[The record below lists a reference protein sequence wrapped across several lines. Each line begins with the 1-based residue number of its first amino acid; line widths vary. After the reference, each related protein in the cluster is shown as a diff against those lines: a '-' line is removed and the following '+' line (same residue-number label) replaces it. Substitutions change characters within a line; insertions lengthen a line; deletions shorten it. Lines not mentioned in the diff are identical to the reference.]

1 MSKSPYFFVILLFL
15 LSCKGYHAPEPVRIV
30 GSQKE
35 FQHFHPTSN
44 PSQYFVLANR
54 TVNFLNVNTPLTLN
68 LTSVLPL
75 EIDFEKVAGNTDTLY
90 VQTASELKL
99 MHLDASAWR
108 ELGVIGDLKPCDNFL
123 TMNKFIVI
131 AKGNDV
137 CRTRNEVPTIT
148 VYKSD
153 SLAVP
158 VHRIIASSTL
168 GTKSFALQRYGKTIF
183 VVNPVDGLSIYEI
196 SATGKLI
203 IISNYPQIKTD
214 RIDIFE
220 TKKIAIVKTLTGIT
234 QYSLADL
241 KNLKELGSVK

>member
-1 MSKSPYFFVILLFL
+1 MSIKPYFFVILLFL

-54 TVNFLNVNTPLTLN
+54 TINFLNVNSPLTLN

-123 TMNKFIVI
+123 TLNKFIVI

-137 CRTRNEVPTIT
+137 CRTSNEVPTIT

-153 SLAVP
+153 SLEVP
-158 VHRIIASSTL
+158 VDRIITSSTL
-168 GTKSFALQRYGKTIF
+168 GKKSFILERYGKTIF
-183 VVNPVDGLSIYEI
+183 IANPVDGLAIYEI

-203 IISNYPQIKTD
+203 ILTNYPQIKTD
-214 RIDIFE
+214 RIDVFE
-220 TKKIAIVKTLTGIT
+220 TKKIAIIKTLRGIT

>member
-1 MSKSPYFFVILLFL
+1 MSIKPYFFVILLFL

-54 TVNFLNVNTPLTLN
+54 TINFLNVNSPLTLN

-99 MHLDASAWR
+99 MHLDTNAWS

-137 CRTRNEVPTIT
+137 CRTSNEVPTIT
-148 VYKSD
+148 VYNSD
-153 SLAVP
+153 SLEVP
-158 VHRIIASSTL
+158 VDRIITSSNL
-168 GTKSFALQRYGKTIF
+168 GTKSLTLQRYGKTIF
-183 VVNPVDGLSIYEI
+183 LANPVDGLTIYEI

-220 TKKIAIVKTLTGIT
+220 TKKIAIIKTLRGIT

>member
-1 MSKSPYFFVILLFL
+1 MSKIPHFLVTLLFL
-15 LSCKGYHAPEPVRIV
+15 LSCKGYHAPEPVHIV

-35 FQHFHPTSN
+35 FQHFHTSSN
-44 PSQYFVLANR
+44 SSQYFVLANR
-54 TVNFLNVNTPLTLN
+54 TISFLNVNTPLILN
-68 LTSVLPL
+68 LSSVAPL

-99 MHLDASAWR
+99 MHLDTKTWL
-108 ELGVIGDLKPCDNFL
+108 ELGAIGDLRPCDNFL

-137 CRTRNEVPTIT
+137 CRSSNEVPTIT

-153 SLAVP
+153 SLAGP
-158 VHRIIASSTL
+158 VHRMIASSSL
-168 GTKSFALQRYGKTIF
+168 GTRSFALQRYGKNLF
-183 VVNPVDGLSIYEI
+183 VANPVDGLTIYEI
-196 SATGKLI
+196 SSTGKLT

-214 RIDIFE
+214 RIDVFE

-241 KNLKELGSVK
+241 KNLKELSTLK

>member
-1 MSKSPYFFVILLFL
+1 MSIKPYFFVILLFL

-54 TVNFLNVNTPLTLN
+54 TINFLNVNSPLTLN

-99 MHLDASAWR
+99 MHLDTNAWS

-137 CRTRNEVPTIT
+137 CRTSNEVPTIT
-148 VYKSD
+148 VYNSD
-153 SLAVP
+153 SLEVP
-158 VHRIIASSTL
+158 VDRIIMSNTL
-168 GTKSFALQRYGKTIF
+168 GTKSLTLQRYGKTIF
-183 VVNPVDGLSIYEI
+183 LANPVDGLTIYEI

-220 TKKIAIVKTLTGIT
+220 TKKIAIIKTLRDIT

>member
-54 TVNFLNVNTPLTLN
+54 KINFLDLNTPLTLN

-75 EIDFEKVAGNTDTLY
+75 EIDFEKVAGNIDTLY

-108 ELGVIGDLKPCDNFL
+108 ELGAIGDLKPCDNFL

-131 AKGNDV
+131 TKGNDV
-137 CRTRNEVPTIT
+137 CRTSKEVPTIT

-153 SLAVP
+153 SLEVP
-158 VHRIIASSTL
+158 VDRIIISSTL
-168 GTKSFALQRYGKTIF
+168 GTKSLTLQRYGKTIF
-183 VVNPVDGLSIYEI
+183 LANPVDGLTIYEI

-220 TKKIAIVKTLTGIT
+220 TKKIAIIKTLRGIT

>member
-15 LSCKGYHAPEPVRIV
+15 LSCKGYHAPEPVHIV

-35 FQHFHPTSN
+35 FQHFHPSSN
-44 PSQYFVLANR
+44 ASQYFVLANR
-54 TVNFLNVNTPLTLN
+54 TINFLNVNTPLILN

-75 EIDFEKVAGNTDTLY
+75 EIDFEKVSGNTDTMY

-99 MHLDASAWR
+99 MHLDTSTWR

-123 TMNKFIVI
+123 TLNKFIVI

-137 CRTRNEVPTIT
+137 CRTSNEVPTIT

-153 SLAVP
+153 SLAAP
-158 VHRIIASSTL
+158 VHRIIASSSL
-168 GTKSFALQRYGKTIF
+168 GTKSFTLQRYGKTIF
-183 VVNPVDGLSIYEI
+183 VANSVDGLTIYEI
-196 SATGKLI
+196 SATGKLTL
-203 IISNYPQIKTD
+203 ISNYPQIKTD
-214 RIDIFE
+214 RIDVFE
-220 TKKIAIVKTLTGIT
+220 TKKIAIIKTLRGIT